1 MNKDFSFDHL
11 KLLAVVAFC
20 LALMIVPCIVLSCFI
35 RRGDP
40 LIGTFFGFLPIILVT
55 LAIIRSGK
63 IRNIIERLTYVKYK
77 RVFPL
82 IYFYDEEPK
91 HYRWPDSRS
100 VEAKIE
106 SGDVILRRHDDYL
119 DGLILL
125 QNSYFSHVGIA
136 EKDDTN
142 GQVYVHHALG
152 KSGVTKDSFEKF
164 AKCDDIAVLRFNGGD
179 GLGEYL
185 KKTSNNIFYKEN
197 KESKDLE
204 AKPRYSEIYIP
215 GIEERN
221 RKTFGMRDVRQLLYH
236 TDDDIMHEGEM
247 AEKAELRLFDR
258 LTKEINEGMFFPPER
273 KEYIPLMMTLANK
286 SKGTP
291 YDFDFNFQNFKKMS
305 CVEFVW
311 FCYKSLFPIHQ
322 VKRRVYT
329 FFNFIRTFVMVPD
342 LFLGSK
348 AFDLIYCNIED
359 IGTNKYKLLHKIHS
373 QHLKFWDFFLEII
386 LIQIILFLVTYL
398 FIMSYGL

>member
-1 MNKDFSFDHL
+1 
-11 KLLAVVAFC
+11 V
-20 LALMIVPCIVLSCFI
+20 
-35 RRGDP
+35 
-40 LIGTFFGFLPIILVT
+40 LIGALFGFLPLILIT
-55 LAIIRSGK
+55 LAILRSGS
-63 IRNIIERLTYVKYK
+63 IRNIIEKLTYVKYK

-91 HYRWPDSRS
+91 NYRWTERLQIES
-100 VEAKIE
+100 KIE

-136 EKDDTN
+136 EKDETN
-142 GQVYVHHALG
+142 GHVYVHHALG
-152 KSGVTKDSFEKF
+152 KTGVTKDSFEKF
-164 AKCDDIAVLRFNGGD
+164 AKCDDIAVLRFNGGI

-185 KKTSNNIFYKEN
+185 KKTSNSVFYKEN

-204 AKPRYSEIYIP
+204 NKPRYSEIYIP

-221 RKTFGMRDVRQLLYH
+221 RKTFEMRDVRQLLYQ
-236 TDDDIMHEGEM
+236 TDDNIMFKGEM
-247 AEKAELRLFDR
+247 AEKVELRMFDR
-258 LTKEINEGMFFPPER
+258 LTKEINEGKFQPPA
-273 KEYIPLMMTLANK
+273 KEAYIPLMMTLANN

-291 YDFDFNFQNFKKMS
+291 YDFNFNFQNFKKMS

-311 FCYKSLFPIHQ
+311 FCYKSLFPVHQ

-348 AFDLIYCNIED
+348 AFDLIYCNIAGT
-359 IGTNKYKLLHKIHS
+359 GTNKYKLLQKIRS
-373 QHLKFWDFFLEII
+373 QHLRFWDFFLEII
-386 LIQIILFLVTYL
+386 LIQIVLFLVTYL
-398 FIMSYGL
+398 IILSNNL

>member
-1 MNKDFSFDHL
+1 MNKDLSIDHL

-20 LALMIVPCIVLSCFI
+20 LALMIIPCIVLSCYI
-35 RRGDP
+35 KSGNI
-40 LIGTFFGFLPIILVT
+40 LVGIFFGVLPIILVT
-55 LAIIRSGK
+55 LAILRSGNIK
-63 IRNIIERLTYVKYK
+63 NIIEKLTYVKYK
-77 RVFPL
+77 RDFPL

-91 HYRWPDSRS
+91 HYRWPDSRRI
-100 VEAKIE
+100 EAKIE

-136 EKDDTN
+136 EKDETN

-152 KSGVTKDSFEKF
+152 KTGVTKDSFEKF

-179 GLGEYL
+179 GLAEYL

-197 KESKDLE
+197 KDSKELE

-236 TDDDIMHEGEM
+236 TDDEIMYEGEM

-258 LTKEINEGMFFPPER
+258 LTKEINERNFKPPVRE
-273 KEYIPLMMTLANK
+273 EYIPLMMTLANK

-322 VKRRVYT
+322 VKRKVYT
-329 FFNFIRTFVMVPD
+329 FFNYIRTFVMVPD

-348 AFDLIYCNIED
+348 AFNLIYCNIEG
-359 IGTNKYKLLHKIHS
+359 IGTNKYKLLHKIRT

-386 LIQIILFLVTYL
+386 LIQVILFLVTYL
-398 FIMSYGL
+398 IIMSYSL

>member
-1 MNKDFSFDHL
+1 MNKDLNIDHL
-11 KLLAVVAFC
+11 KLCVVFVFC
-20 LALMIVPCIVLSCFI
+20 LLLMITPCIVLNYYISKDKI
-35 RRGDP
+35 YLG
-40 LIGTFFGFLPIILVT
+40 IFFGFLPIILVT
-55 LAIIRSGK
+55 LAILRSGNLK
-63 IRNIIERLTYVKYK
+63 NIIGRLTYVKYK

-91 HYRWPDSRS
+91 YYRWPDSRS

-125 QNSYFSHVGIA
+125 QNSYFSHVGLA
-136 EKDDTN
+136 EKDETN

-164 AKCDDIAVLRFNGGD
+164 AKCDDIAVLRFNGGE
-179 GLGEYL
+179 GLAEYL

-197 KESKDLE
+197 KDSKDLE
-204 AKPRYSEIYIP
+204 SKPRYSEIYIP

-236 TDDDIMHEGEM
+236 TDDNIMYNGEM

-258 LTKEINEGMFFPPER
+258 LTREINEGKFNPPH
-273 KEYIPLMMTLANK
+273 KNEYIPLMMTLANK
-286 SKGTP
+286 SKGVP

-322 VKRRVYT
+322 VKRKVFT

-348 AFDLIYCNIED
+348 AFDLIYCNMD
-359 IGTNKYKLLHKIHS
+359 GIGTNKYKLMHKIRFL
-373 QHLKFWDFFLEII
+373 HLKFWYFFLALV
-386 LIQIILFLVTYL
+386 LIQVLLFLFTYL
-398 FIMSYGL
+398 VLKYFGG